1 MRAVGLFGGSFNPIH
16 NGHLHLAES
25 VYQALALDSVV
36 LMPTGEAPHKDCS
49 AYAPAIERFA
59 MCKLAAEKYP
69 WMQVSDKEIRKEGK
83 SYTVETLLELR
94 QEQPDVQWTLMIGS
108 DMLLSFD
115 QWRQWQDILQNAR
128 VCAVSREEG
137 DLPVLQQKADALR
150 AVVSTADI
158 IVLSVRALPVSSTQ
172 IRENLQ
178 KNAFSSCLLPENVVQ
193 YIRVNGLYRPS
204 ESPVPPAQE
213 HPLPTEQMQQDFLL
227 LRGLMEKNRLKPARF
242 RHSMNVAKEA
252 RKLAEKWGADPDAAY
267 YAGMMHDCCKNFP
280 LEEQAELMRGGRFP
294 VSEEE
299 WASQPVWH
307 GIAAASYLHIE
318 RAVENEDI
326 LAAVRWHTVGHAG
339 MSLLEEIIYMAD
351 LISEERDYSDVAHF
365 RKLAYQDLQQ
375 AMLEALQYS
384 LASIA
389 KKGTP
394 LCISTAEA
402 YNYYLKKL
410 GQTKR

>member
-1 MRAVGLFGGSFNPIH
+1 MRTVGLFGGSFNPIH

-25 VYQALALDSVV
+25 VYQALSLDSVV

-115 QWRQWQDILQNAR
+115 QWRHWQDILQNAR

-150 AVVSTADI
+150 AVVPTADI

-204 ESPVPPAQE
+204 ESPVQPAPE

-280 LEEQAELMRGGRFP
+280 LEEQAELMRGGKFP

-318 RAVENEDI
+318 RAVEHEDV